1 MCIRDRTYTA
11 PVEDMMF
18 LFEKLRN
25 NKEYNELEKYKEVTP
40 DLVKDILQEAAKIN
54 QNLILPLAKVGD
66 ENPAILENGVVRTP
80 PGYKEAYKKY
90 IEDGWTS
97 LSCDPKYGGQG
108 MPKTVSAF
116 FDEMLSSASLSF
128 KLYSELSI
136 GAYNCINHHA
146 SDEIKNKYLP
156 KIVEGKWSGTMCLT
170 EPVCG
175 TDLGLLKTKA
185 KKQSDGTFKL
195 TGQKIFITSGDHDL
209 TENIIHLVLARV
221 DDSPAGTKGISLFLV
236 PKFIVKEDGNVG
248 PRNGISTGSIETKM
262 GIKGSATCVLNFDE
276 ATGYMIGDKEKGLS
290 AMFTM
295 MNLERIVV
303 GIQGLGISEIAY
315 QNSLSYA
322 KERKQGK
329 SNNSKS
335 KNGAD
340 FIIEHADIRRSLLNM
355 KSIIEGERALC
366 FWLSQQT
373 EVSLYHPDEK
383 ARREASDYV
392 SLMTPVVKSLFTDLA
407 MEITS
412 DAMQIYGGYGYTKDQ
427 GIEQLYRDNRITPIY
442 EGTNSVQAA
451 DLVFRKL
458 SNKNGNVINKFLDQ
472 VKNECNSN
480 NEKIRPFISDF
491 NNYLD
496 ILKKFSDWMIEKS
509 KTDKDD
515 VSAAANDY
523 LKTLGFV
530 SIAYAWIKVLEVS
543 FKDYNENKN
552 FYDDKIDTARFY
564 FDKVLPRAEQH
575 YKSAISGSSNIMN
588 FKFN

>member
-1 MCIRDRTYTA
+1 MPSYIA
-11 PVEDMMF
+11 PVDDMMF
-18 LFEKLRN
+18 LFEKLRD
-25 NKEYNELEKYKEVTP
+25 NKNYNELEKYKEVSP
-40 DLVKDILQEAAKIN
+40 ELVKDILEEAAKIN
-54 QNLILPLAKVGD
+54 QNLILPLAKAGD

-80 PGYKEAYKKY
+80 PGYKEAYQKY

-108 MPKTVSAF
+108 MPRTVSAF
-116 FDEMLSSASLSF
+116 FDEMISSASLAF
-128 KLYSELSI
+128 KLYSELTL
-136 GAYNCINHHA
+136 GAYNCIHHHA
-146 SDEIKNKYLP
+146 TDEIKEKYLP
-156 KIVEGKWSGTMCLT
+156 KMVEGKWSGTMCLT

-185 KKQSDGTFKL
+185 VEQPDGTYKI

-209 TENIIHLVLARV
+209 TENIIHLVIARAT
-221 DDSPAGTKGISLFLV
+221 DSPKGTKGISLFLV
-236 PKFIVKEDGNVG
+236 PKFIVKEDGTVG
-248 PRNGISTGSIETKM
+248 SRNGISTGSIETKM

-276 ATGYMIGDKEKGLS
+276 ATGIMIGPKNKGLS
-290 AMFTM
+290 QMFTM

-315 QNSLSYA
+315 QNSLNYA

-329 SNNSKS
+329 SNNNKS
-335 KNGAD
+335 ENGKAD
-340 FIIEHADIRRSLLNM
+340 SIIEHADIRKTLLNM

-373 EVSLYHPDEK
+373 EVSLNHDDQK
-383 ARREASDYV
+383 IKQEALDMV
-392 SLMTPVVKSLFTDLA
+392 SLMTPVVKSLFSDLG

-412 DAMQIYGGYGYTKDQ
+412 DAMQIFGGYGYTKDQ

-458 SNKNGNVINKFLDQ
+458 STKNGNIVDKFMNLIKSETNSDDEKMKPF
-472 VKNECNSN
+472 VDTLNCN
-480 NEKIRPFISDF
+480 
-491 NNYLD
+491 LG
-496 ILKKFSDWMIEKS
+496 ILKKFSDWTIDKI
-509 KTDKDD
+509 KTNKDD

-523 LKTLGFV
+523 LKTLGYISLAFSWV
-530 SIAYAWIKVLEVS
+530 KVLTVS
-543 FKDYNENKN
+543 FKDFEENKK
-552 FYDDKIDTARFY
+552 FHEDKINTAKFY
-564 FDKVLPRAEQH
+564 FEKVLPRAEQH

>member
-1 MCIRDRTYTA
+1 MTTYTA

-18 LFEKLRN
+18 LFEKLRD
-25 NKEYNELEKYKEVTP
+25 NKNYNDLEKYKEVSP
-40 DLVKDILQEAAKIN
+40 DLVKNILEEAAKIN
-54 QNLILPLAKVGD
+54 ENLILPLAKAGD
-66 ENPAILENGVVRTP
+66 DNPAVLENGVVRTP
-80 PGYKEAYKKY
+80 PGYKEVYQKY

-97 LSCDPKYGGQG
+97 LSCYPKYGGQG
-108 MPKTVSAF
+108 MPRTVSAF
-116 FDEMLSSASLSF
+116 FDEMISSASLAF
-128 KLYSELSI
+128 KLYSELTL
-136 GAYNCINHHA
+136 GAYNCIHHHA
-146 SDEIKNKYLP
+146 SDEIKDKYLP
-156 KIVEGKWSGTMCLT
+156 KMVEGKWSGTMCLT

-185 KKQSDGTFKL
+185 VEQQDGTYKI

-209 TENIIHLVLARV
+209 TENIIHLVIARAT
-221 DDSPAGTKGISLFLV
+221 DSPKGTKGISLFLV
-236 PKFIVKEDGNVG
+236 PKFVVKNDGTIG
-248 PRNGISTGSIETKM
+248 ARNGISTGSIETKM
-262 GIKGSATCVLNFDE
+262 GIKGSATCVLNFDD
-276 ATGYMIGDKEKGLS
+276 ATGFMIGPKNKGLS
-290 AMFTM
+290 QMFTM

-329 SNNSKS
+329 SNNNKS
-335 KNGAD
+335 QNGNAD
-340 FIIEHADIRRSLLNM
+340 LIIEHADIRKSLLNM

-373 EVSLYHPDEK
+373 EVSLNHSDQK
-383 ARREASDYV
+383 IKQDASDMV
-392 SLMTPVVKSLFTDLA
+392 SLMTPVVKSLFSDLG

-458 SNKNGNVINKFLDQ
+458 SNKNGNIINKFLDLI
-472 VKNECNSN
+472 KSETNSN
-480 NEKIRPFISDF
+480 NEKIKPFVKEF
-491 NNYLD
+491 NNYLE
-496 ILKKFSDWMIEKS
+496 ILKKFSEWTIDRSE
-509 KTDKDD
+509 TNRDD

-523 LKTLGFV
+523 LKTLGYISLAF
-530 SIAYAWIKVLEVS
+530 AWIKTLQVS
-543 FKDYNENKN
+543 FKDYEENKK
-552 FYDDKIDTARFY
+552 FYDDKINTAKFY
-564 FDKVLPRAEQH
+564 FEKVLPRAEQH

-588 FKFN
+588 FNFN

>member
-1 MCIRDRTYTA
+1 MPSYTA
-11 PVEDMMF
+11 PVDDMMF

-25 NKEYNELEKYKEVTP
+25 NQKYNELEKYKEVTT

-54 QNLILPLAKVGD
+54 QNLILPLAKAGD
-66 ENPAILENGVVRTP
+66 ENPAVLENGVVRTP

-146 SDEIKNKYLP
+146 TDDIKNKYLP

-175 TDLGLLKTKA
+175 TDLGLLRTKA
-185 KKQSDGTFKL
+185 KKQTDGTYKIS
-195 TGQKIFITSGDHDL
+195 GQKIFITSGDHDL
-209 TENIIHLVLARV
+209 TENIIHLVLARA

-236 PKFIVKEDGNVG
+236 PKFLVKDDGTIG

-262 GIKGSATCVLNFDE
+262 GIKGSATCVLNFDD
-276 ATGYMIGDKEKGLS
+276 ATGYMIGAKEKGLS

-315 QNSLSYA
+315 QNSLTYA

-329 SNNSKS
+329 SNNSNS

-340 FIIEHADIRRSLLNM
+340 FIIEHADIRRTLLNM

-373 EVSLYHPDEK
+373 EVSLNHPDEK
-383 ARREASDYV
+383 TRQEASDYV

-412 DAMQIYGGYGYTKDQ
+412 DAMQIHGGYGYTKDQ

-442 EGTNSVQAA
+442 EGTNSVQAS

-458 SNKNGNVINKFLDQ
+458 SNKNGNIINKFLDQ
-472 VKNECNSN
+472 VKSECETD
-480 NEKIRPFISDF
+480 NEKIKPFLSEF
-491 NNYLD
+491 NKNLD
-496 ILKKFSDWMIEKS
+496 TLKKFSDWMTDKA
-509 KTDKDD
+509 KTEKDD

-523 LKTLGFV
+523 LKTLGYV

-543 FKDYNENKN
+543 FKDYEENKN
-552 FYDDKIDTARFY
+552 FYNDKIDTARFY
-564 FDKVLPRAEQH
+564 FDKVLPRAEHH